1 MKKLLFLVGTIGLL
15 GCKSTP
21 SPDKTSTTTTLSTP
35 QTKSQTSVSNS
46 YSVSADDIKKNLS
59 FFASDDLEGREA
71 GSEGIDKAATYI
83 EDYLK
88 TVGVKPYFE
97 SYRDNFMLNDLNTF
111 NVVGVVEGS
120 DPQLKNEYIVI
131 GAHYDHI
138 GVMKGQVGDSIANGA
153 NDNASGTSTIME
165 IAKYFGT
172 KQTNKRSI
180 IFAFFS
186 AEEKGLKGSQHLAE
200 ELKKK
205 NIELYTMLNFEMTGV
220 PFVGRDYVAFI
231 TGYELSNLAEKM
243 NSYAGDNFIGMS
255 DVSKKYNLFM
265 RSDNY
270 AFYQAFKTPCHTIS
284 TCDLT
289 NFDEYHKAGDEVQL
303 MDFSHMAKLT
313 NKVIPVIERMANT
326 PTEEIK
332 MNE

>member
-1 MKKLLFLVGTIGLL
+1 MKKLLFLICTIVLL
-15 GCKSTP
+15 GCKSSP
-21 SPDKTSTTTTLSTP
+21 SADNGATTSTTTTP
-35 QTKSQTSVSNS
+35 TKSETSDSHTYTVSPE
-46 YSVSADDIKKNLS
+46 DLKKNLS
-59 FFASDDLEGREA
+59 FFASDELKGREA
-71 GSEGIDKAATYI
+71 GSEGIGKAATYI

-88 TVGVKPYFE
+88 TVGVKPYF
-97 SYRDNFMLNDLNTF
+97 SGYRDNFMLNDSNSF
-111 NVVGVVEGS
+111 NIVGVVEGS
-120 DPQLKNEYIVI
+120 DPQLRNEYIVI

-138 GVMKGQVGDSIANGA
+138 GIIKGQVTDSIANGA
-153 NDNASGTSTIME
+153 NDNASGTSTVME

-172 KQTNKRSI
+172 TKSNKRSI

-200 ELKKK
+200 ELKKNK
-205 NIELYTMLNFEMTGV
+205 INLYTMLNFEMTGV
-220 PFVGRDYVAFI
+220 PFVGRDYVAFV

-243 NSYAGDNFIGMS
+243 NDYAGEKFIGMS
-255 DVSKKYNLFM
+255 DVSKKYNLFQ

-270 AFYQAFKTPCHTIS
+270 AFYEAFKTPCHTIS

-289 NFDEYHKAGDEVQL
+289 NFDEYHKTGDEIQL
-303 MDFSHMAKLT
+303 MDFNHMAKLT
-313 NKVIPVIERMANT
+313 NKVIPVIEKMANT